1 MGRKEFLSPF
11 VVILDSVD
19 TPKTHYACLGQF
31 TFNVTLADYTDY
43 ILQLLEHMILSRL
56 LHVRIQVSQ

>member
-19 TPKTHYACLGQF
+19 TPKSCYDSPGQSIIHD
-31 TFNVTLADYTDY
+31 TLADYTNY

-56 LHVRIQVSQ
+56 LHVRIQVS

>member
-19 TPKTHYACLGQF
+19 TPKSCYASPGQSIF
-31 TFNVTLADYTDY
+31 HDTLADTNY
-43 ILQLLEHMILSRL
+43 ILQLLEHMISSRL
-56 LHVRIQVSQ
+56 LHVRIQVS